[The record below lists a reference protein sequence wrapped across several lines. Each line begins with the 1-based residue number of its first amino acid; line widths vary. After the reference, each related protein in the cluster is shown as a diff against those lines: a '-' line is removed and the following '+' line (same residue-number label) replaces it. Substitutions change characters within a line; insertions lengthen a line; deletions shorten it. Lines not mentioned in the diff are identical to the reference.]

1 MMESRFSQGKGLVI
15 KEILEDNVVEKF
27 TGEEEGKLL
36 LLGWN
41 DSNQVGNMGTSKP
54 NAISSTKMLLDIH
67 CELGHT
73 GDRLMDKCSQANY
86 MQDGIQNASIIGG
99 VEADKYTFMELDQD
113 LF

>member
-1 MMESRFSQGKGLVI
+1 LQ
-15 KEILEDNVVEKF
+15 
-27 TGEEEGKLL
+27 GKLL

-41 DSNQVGNMGTSKP
+41 DSNQVGNVLEIESQAPISKPTSLFSGCNPYGEKMGTSKP